1 MMRLETCD
9 IKAVLLTSLRTNGRL
24 TCSHAHGR
32 MESRISAPGRGA
44 AGAARVRRGG
54 GKFLQGHQIGPY
66 EQGHAVPSEKVAG
79 PGMLTWHCGCPA
91 CVSCV
96 LVVNAGAPVWL
107 WCVSACVRA
116 SARVCEAVH
125 VHKCGMGAQT
135 ARAMGN
141 AAFQEKSYEEASKHY
156 ELAIKLDSS
165 DPEVMYVLCVHADI
179 HTCIYTHKVC

>member
-1 MMRLETCD
+1 MRLETCD

>member
-1 MMRLETCD
+1 MFRVSLLSMLARLCSC
-9 IKAVLLTSLRTNGRL
+9 AVSL
-24 TCSHAHGR
+24 CVC
-32 MESRISAPGRGA
+32 
-44 AGAARVRRGG
+44 ARAR
-54 GKFLQGHQIGPY
+54 
-66 EQGHAVPSEKVAG
+66 
-79 PGMLTWHCGCPA
+79 
-91 CVSCV
+91 
-96 LVVNAGAPVWL
+96 
-107 WCVSACVRA
+107 
-116 SARVCEAVH
+116 ARVCEPTH